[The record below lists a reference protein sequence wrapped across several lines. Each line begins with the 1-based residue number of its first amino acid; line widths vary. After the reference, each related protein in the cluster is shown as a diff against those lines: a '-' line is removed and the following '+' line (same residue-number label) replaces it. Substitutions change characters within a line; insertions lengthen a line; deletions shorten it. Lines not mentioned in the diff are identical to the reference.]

1 MALPSVRPNHGC
13 MSMAQDSNLRP
24 LRSDEAYSR
33 DSAPV
38 GGGRSNDP
46 LAELARLIGQNDPF
60 VDIRRQDPRGS
71 AAPAGGQHLT
81 PQTTPDWRARSPG
94 AREGQRGGHDDPGYQ
109 GEARYQEPQ
118 YEGYQGAY
126 AEHGSENQAYDY
138 EANAYY
144 DDQMPPQGQESYDEA
159 PPAKRRGGLTTV
171 AAVVALAILGTGGVY
186 GYRAWIGPSGVAGE
200 PPVIKAE
207 QAPTKVVPAAPS
219 SDNQLNKQIYDRVG
233 DRGGEKVVPREEQ
246 PVDVRNA
253 VRSTPPALGA
263 VGSTGSVLPPLA
275 APAPSTAAAGSEPK
289 KVKTVPI
296 RPDQPAGA
304 AASSQSTRSLA
315 ATQGAPVAPSPAPT
329 RVATIPIQ
337 PSAARPAPATSE
349 GGNYVQVSSQYKEAD
364 ALASFKVLQGKYPDL
379 LAGQRVTVQRVDLSD
394 RGLGVRY
401 RAMVGPFSSVDEA
414 KQLCASLKSAGAQ
427 CVVPTN

>member
-1 MALPSVRPNHGC
+1 
-13 MSMAQDSNLRP
+13 
-24 LRSDEAYSR
+24 
-33 DSAPV
+33 
-38 GGGRSNDP
+38 

-60 VDIRRQDPRGS
+60 VDIRRQDSRGS
-71 AAPAGGQHLT
+71 AVPAGGQHPAA
-81 PQTTPDWRARSPG
+81 PQTAPDWLARSPG
-94 AREGQRGGHDDPGYQ
+94 AREAEPGSYDNPNYQRD
-109 GEARYQEPQ
+109 ARYQEPQ

-126 AEHGSENQAYDY
+126 AEGSENQAYDY

-144 DDQMPPQGQESYDEA
+144 DDQMPPQGEESYDEA

-186 GYRAWIGPSGVAGE
+186 AYRAWTGPSGVAGE

-219 SDNQLNKQIYDRVG
+219 GDNQLNKQIYDRVG

-246 PVDVRNA
+246 PVDVKTA
-253 VRSTPPALGA
+253 VRPMVPALGA
-263 VGSTGSVLPPLA
+263 TGSVLPPLPA
-275 APAPSTAAAGSEPK
+275 SAPTAAASEPK

-296 RPDQPAGA
+296 RPDQPAGGT
-304 AASSQSTRSLA
+304 ASSQSTRSVA
-315 ATQGAPVAPSPAPT
+315 ATQAVPAAPPPAPT

-401 RAMVGPFSSVDEA
+401 RAMVGPFASVDEA